1 MVKYNFHVE
10 EPFKI
15 HADESYSECYPDL
28 CATDTWCGENRVD
41 IFLKIKV

>member
-1 MVKYNFHVE
+1 MVKHNFHVE

-15 HADESYSECYPDL
+15 HADESYQCYPDL
-28 CATDTWCGENRVD
+28 CATDTWCRENRVD